1 MTGDQDVR
9 SYLSA
14 LSREME
20 GIVSSLPEG
29 VEGTLSIRGNNV
41 YVDIQG
47 PRLAI
52 FTLVL
57 GSEAPEVVY
66 DGQYIRYELI
76 PEGMKE
82 QIEFAEEAVND
93 IVDFLLSDRTFV
105 ERKSRILGRPYLS
118 VPLADDLEWRLKK
131 FD

>member
-1 MTGDQDVR
+1 M
-9 SYLSA
+9 A
-14 LSREME
+14 

-29 VEGTLSIRGNNV
+29 VEGAVSIRGNYV

-57 GSEAPEVVY
+57 GSEAPEIVY

-76 PEGMKE
+76 PEGIKE
-82 QIEFAEEAVND
+82 QIEFAEESVND
-93 IVDFLLSDRTFV
+93 IVEFLLPDRTLV
-105 ERKSRILGRPYLS
+105 ERKSRIPGRPYLS
-118 VPLADDLEWRLKK
+118 VPLADGNVWRLKK